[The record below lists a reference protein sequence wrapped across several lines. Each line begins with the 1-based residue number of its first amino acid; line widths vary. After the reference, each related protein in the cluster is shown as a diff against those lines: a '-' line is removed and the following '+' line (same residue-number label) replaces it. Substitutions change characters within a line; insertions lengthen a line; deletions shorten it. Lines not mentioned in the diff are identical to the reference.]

1 MERVNGTAVH
11 CSRFGCVVRLEDGRL
26 ANLAPSEPGH
36 AAVRRALAG
45 GKRPRFGFMLEE
57 TDGRPRLSLAPDQAD
72 DPSTDDPGSNDP
84 RSNDPRS
91 NGPLGPLTSSL
102 DEKIIDYLR
111 QTADW
116 DPKGAIAE
124 QAYQT
129 GPPRADRLLP
139 FEMRARRQYRESA
152 KRPPHKKR

>member
-11 CSRFGCVVRLEDGRL
+11 CSRFGCVVRLDDGRL

-45 GKRPRFGFMLEE
+45 GKRARFGFMLEE
-57 TDGRPRLSLAPDQAD
+57 SDGRPRLSLAPDQPD
-72 DPSTDDPGSNDP
+72 VETPVTQTQTST
-84 RSNDPRS
+84 
-91 NGPLGPLTSSL
+91 L

-152 KRPPHKKR
+152 KRPPRKKR